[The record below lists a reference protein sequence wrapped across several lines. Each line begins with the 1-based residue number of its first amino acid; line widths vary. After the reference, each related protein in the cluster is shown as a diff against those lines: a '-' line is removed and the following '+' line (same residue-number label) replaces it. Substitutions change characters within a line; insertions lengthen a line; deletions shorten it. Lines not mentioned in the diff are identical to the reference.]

1 MNSKYFICLILLLN
15 IELLAQYR
23 FSGFAS
29 VGYSYVAM
37 NNEIDY
43 TQQTSFA
50 AKLLF
55 EYNLN
60 NHIDTRI
67 DLRASSRDLTVQI
80 REVSINLDYFQHL
93 KFQFGNIKKPFG
105 AENIENI
112 ENLSTIGRSYLT
124 QKLNRIG
131 YGDRAIGIQAYYK
144 YSKADPDFPYSY
156 YLFVFRD
163 DGEESGFT
171 ARLTRVVDN
180 LSITGNYFLLK
191 TPGQYSITTH
201 AAMLASSLDFS
212 DLSFDGELLLAQDP
226 NEGIKRIKKNE
237 NQEVYII
244 GAKISSS
251 FLLPTSGEIIQAIQ
265 PIVLI
270 SYYQPDSS
278 VWDDYTIQ
286 FLTGANFIL
295 DEKFKLRVNTDLLVS
310 KNPVTKKYKG
320 HDARLTLNLQ
330 VKF

>member
-1 MNSKYFICLILLLN
+1 MNIRYFICSFLLVN
-15 IELLAQYR
+15 IGLFAQHR
-23 FSGFAS
+23 FSGFAT

-43 TQQTSFA
+43 TQRTSFA

-60 NHIDTRI
+60 KHIDTRI
-67 DLRASSRDLTVQI
+67 DLRASSRDLNVQI
-80 REVSINLDYFQHL
+80 REVSINLDYFKHL
-93 KFQFGNIKKPFG
+93 KFQIGNIKKPFG

-112 ENLSTIGRSYLT
+112 ENLSTVGRSYLT
-124 QKLNRIG
+124 EKLNQIG
-131 YGDRAIGIQAYYK
+131 YSDRAIGIEAYYK
-144 YSKADPDFPYSY
+144 YSKADFDFPYSY
-156 YLFVFRD
+156 YLFAFRD
-163 DGEESGFT
+163 DEEESGLT

-191 TPGQYSITTH
+191 TPGQYPITSH
-201 AAMLASSLDFS
+201 AAMLASSIDFAY
-212 DLSFDGELLLAQDP
+212 LSFDGELLLAQDP
-226 NEGIKRIKKNE
+226 VKGIKRIKKNE

-251 FLLPTSGEIIQAIQ
+251 FLFPATGEIIQAIQ

-270 SYYQPDSS
+270 SYYQPDSN

-286 FLTGANFIL
+286 FLAGANFIL
-295 DEKFKLRVNTDLLVS
+295 DEKFKFRVNTDLLVS
-310 KNPVTKKYKG
+310 KNPLTKKYKG

>member
-1 MNSKYFICLILLLN
+1 MDNKYFICLILLIN
-15 IELLAQYR
+15 IELVGQYR

-29 VGYSYVAM
+29 VGYTYVAM

-55 EYNLN
+55 EYDLN
-60 NHIDTRI
+60 KHIGTRME
-67 DLRASSRDLTVQI
+67 LRAGSRDLTVQI
-80 REVSINLDYFQHL
+80 REVSINLDYFEHL
-93 KFQFGNIKKPFG
+93 KFQIGNIKKPFG

-112 ENLSTIGRSYLT
+112 ENLSTVGRSYLT

-131 YGDRAIGIQAYYK
+131 YGDRAIGIEAYYK
-144 YSKADPDFPYSY
+144 YSKADSDFPYSY
-156 YLFVFRD
+156 YLFAFRD

-180 LSITGNYFLLK
+180 LSVTGNYFLLK
-191 TPGQYSITTH
+191 TPGQFPITTH
-201 AAMLASSLDFS
+201 AAMLASSIDFAY
-212 DLSFDGELLLAQDP
+212 LSFDGELLLAQDP
-226 NEGIKRIKKNE
+226 VEGIKRIKKNE
-237 NQEVYII
+237 HQEVYII

-251 FLLPTSGEIIQAIQ
+251 FLIPSSGEIIQAIQ

-270 SYYQPDSS
+270 SYYQPDSN

-295 DEKFKLRVNTDLLVS
+295 DEKFKFRVNTDLLVS
-310 KNPVTKKYKG
+310 KNPLTKKYKG

>member
-156 YLFVFRD
+156 YLFVFID

-191 TPGQYSITTH
+191 TPGQYPITTH

>member
-180 LSITGNYFLLK
+180 LTITGNYFLLK
-191 TPGQYSITTH
+191 TPGQYPITTH